1 MYRSARI
8 LTQQVIIGW
17 LSRNSMPNPVVEGSQ
32 RRQSE
37 VSTVRLA
44 YEICASV
51 PFILGASHNSIY
63 STRALNA
70 TRGVNLLWPLYLS
83 ATMTHQVAG
92 MRTWIITRLEL
103 IGRVMG
109 IKQAQSLAEVLR
121 TQQEITAWDKFE
133 RVRAD
138 EVLDDW

>member
-1 MYRSARI
+1 
-8 LTQQVIIGW
+8 
-17 LSRNSMPNPVVEGSQ
+17 
-32 RRQSE
+32 
-37 VSTVRLA
+37 
-44 YEICASV
+44 
-51 PFILGASHNSIY
+51 
-63 STRALNA
+63 
-70 TRGVNLLWPLYLS
+70 
-83 ATMTHQVAG
+83 MTHQVAG

-103 IGRVMG
+103 IGRFMG

>member
-1 MYRSARI
+1 MR
-8 LTQQVIIGW
+8 
-17 LSRNSMPNPVVEGSQ
+17 P
-32 RRQSE
+32 
-37 VSTVRLA
+37 
-44 YEICASV
+44 
-51 PFILGASHNSIY
+51 
-63 STRALNA
+63 LNA

-83 ATMTHQVAG
+83 ATLNQVAG

-133 RVRAD
+133 MVRAD

>member
-1 MYRSARI
+1 MNHR
-8 LTQQVIIGW
+8 
-17 LSRNSMPNPVVEGSQ
+17 
-32 RRQSE
+32 
-37 VSTVRLA
+37 
-44 YEICASV
+44 
-51 PFILGASHNSIY
+51 
-63 STRALNA
+63 
-70 TRGVNLLWPLYLS
+70 
-83 ATMTHQVAG
+83 VAG